1 MKFGNQTRIT
11 TEQKRNSEEGGGRT
25 VDSPSPAAMMRV

>member
-11 TEQKRNSEEGGGRT
+11 TEQKRSPEEGGGRT
-25 VDSPSPAAMMRV
+25 IDAVIAPPLDP